1 MALGTQRSFDDMGA
15 HLSTVPFC
23 VLDIETT
30 GGRAE
35 ELGITEI
42 GAVRYEG
49 GVETGVFQT
58 LVDPG
63 IPIPAFITLL
73 TGIGHATVRGAPR
86 LEEAMASFLEFLGD
100 AVIVGHNVR
109 YDMSFLGAAARS
121 FGYGDI
127 ENRTVDT
134 AALARRLVRGEV
146 RNLKLSTLAAHFRS
160 PVKPTHRALEDARAT
175 AHVLWCLLERAGTI
189 GVTHLDDLM
198 ELPTARGSPHYRKI
212 SLTDDLPR
220 RSGVYLFRDRHGVVL
235 YVGKAKNLR
244 TRVRSYFYGDTR
256 RSVANML
263 RELHSIDSIVCPT
276 ELEAQ
281 VLEVRLI
288 AEHAPRHNR
297 RSKPARSPHW
307 LKVTDEA
314 FPRLSLVRTPKSD
327 GLLLVGPFRGR
338 EAARLV
344 MEAVWDAVP
353 VRRCTGPAGR
363 RSARCSFAQMGRAMC
378 PCDGSLTTDRYGAV
392 VDAVIRGFESDP
404 SMLLDPLAERIKTLA
419 GAARFEDAASVRD
432 RRSAL
437 VRALDGRATWRCLQ
451 AAGTIRAEGHGGGA
465 LIRCGRLEATW
476 PHGEQPPLLATTM
489 PGETAEVATST
500 AQAEEAHLVWKWLD
514 VPGTRLVDSDGPLVM
529 PATPARPLERIAI

>member
-1 MALGTQRSFDDMGA
+1 MSLGSQRSFDDMGA

-35 ELGITEI
+35 DLGVTEI

-63 IPIPAFITLL
+63 MPIPAFITLL

-109 YDMSFLGAAARS
+109 YDMSFLGAASRA

-160 PVKPTHRALEDARAT
+160 PVKPNHRALEDARAT

-189 GVTHLDDLM
+189 GVTHLDDLL
-198 ELPTARGSPHYRKI
+198 ELPTAKGSPHYGKI
-212 SLTDDLPR
+212 SLADGLPR
-220 RSGVYLFRDRHGVVL
+220 RSGVYLFRDRHGVVF

-256 RSVANML
+256 RSVTNML
-263 RELHSIDSIVCPT
+263 RELDSIDHILCPT
-276 ELEAQ
+276 ELEAE

-297 RSKPARSPHW
+297 RSKPSRSPHW
-307 LKVTDEA
+307 LKLTAEE
-314 FPRLSLVRTPKSD
+314 FPRLSLVRTPKPD

-353 VRRCTGPAGR
+353 IRRCTGPPGR
-363 RSARCSFAQMGRAMC
+363 RSARCSFAQMGRALC
-378 PCDGSLTTDRYGAV
+378 PCDGSLPEAQYRAV
-392 VDAVIRGFESDP
+392 VDELTHGFEHEP
-404 SMLLDPLAERIKTLA
+404 SRLLAPLADRIQSLA
-419 GAARFEDAASVRD
+419 SSARFEDAAWVRD

-437 VRALDGRATWRCLQ
+437 VRALERRAEWRCLQ
-451 AAGTIRAEGHGGGA
+451 TAGTIRAEGPGGGA
-465 LIRCGRLEATW
+465 LIRAGRLEATW
-476 PHGEQPPLLATTM
+476 PRGDQPPLLDSSPAGD
-489 PGETAEVATST
+489 PAEAADSG
-500 AQAEEAHLVWKWLD
+500 ALAEEAHLVWNWLSA
-514 VPGTRLVDSDGPLVM
+514 PGTRLVDSDGPLVM
-529 PATPARPLERIAI
+529 PASPARPLERIAI

>member
-1 MALGTQRSFDDMGA
+1 MSLGSQRSFDDMGA

-42 GAVRYEG
+42 GAARYEC

-63 IPIPAFITLL
+63 MPIPAFITLL

-86 LEEAMASFLEFLGD
+86 LEEAMPSFLEFLGD

-109 YDMSFLGAAARS
+109 YDMWFLGAASRA

-134 AALARRLVRGEV
+134 AALARRLVRSEV
-146 RNLKLSTLAAHFRS
+146 RNLRLGTLAAHFRS
-160 PVKPTHRALEDARAT
+160 PVKPNHRALEDAKAT

-189 GVTHLDDLM
+189 GVTHLDDLL
-198 ELPTARGSPHYRKI
+198 ELPTAKGSPHYRKI
-212 SLTDDLPR
+212 SLADDLPR
-220 RSGVYLFRDRHGVVL
+220 RSGVYLFRDRHGVVF

-256 RSVANML
+256 RSVATML
-263 RELHSIDSIVCPT
+263 RELHSIDHIVCPT
-276 ELEAQ
+276 ELEAE
-281 VLEVRLI
+281 VLEVRFI

-297 RSKPARSPHW
+297 RSKPSRSPHW
-307 LKVTDEA
+307 LKLTAEE
-314 FPRLSLVRTPKSD
+314 FPRLSLVRTPRPD
-327 GLLLVGPFRGR
+327 GLLLAGPFGGR

-353 VRRCTGPAGR
+353 VRRCTGPPGR
-363 RSARCSFAQMGRAMC
+363 RPARCSFAQMGRAMC
-378 PCDGSLTTDRYGAV
+378 PCDGTLTPAEYRVV
-392 VDAVIRGFESDP
+392 VDAVIGGFGQEP
-404 SMLLDPLAERIKTLA
+404 ALLLDPLADRIQSLA
-419 GAARFEDAASVRD
+419 ATARFEDAAWVRD

-437 VRALDGRATWRCLQ
+437 VRALERRAAWRCLQ
-451 AAGTIRAEGHGGGA
+451 TAGTIRAEGPGGGA
-465 LIRCGRLEATW
+465 LIRGGRLETTW
-476 PHGEQPPLLATTM
+476 PHGGQPPLL
-489 PGETAEVATST
+489 PGDPPPDPEEVADSGG
-500 AQAEEAHLVWKWLD
+500 AAEEAHLVWKWLNT
-514 VPGTRLVDSDGPLVM
+514 PETRLVDSDGPLLM
-529 PATPARPLERIAI
+529 PAMPARPLERIAI